1 MGALT
6 GTGVRI
12 LLIGTGQHTAGSELP
27 DLPTVST
34 TVTDLAGLAPRWDKL
49 IAADLVR
56 EVEND
61 TAERVVDK
69 SVIVKAV
76 VHGTDKTFTKAST
89 CDAGEST
96 RQ

>member
-34 TVTDLAGLAPRWDKL
+34 TVTDLAGAFVERCGAQLEQVKVLLDKGKEWNKKELRL
-49 IAADLVR
+49 I
-56 EVEND
+56 
-61 TAERVVDK
+61 DK
-69 SVIVKAV
+69 KKEKNS
-76 VHGTDKTFTKAST
+76 
-89 CDAGEST
+89 
-96 RQ
+96 QY